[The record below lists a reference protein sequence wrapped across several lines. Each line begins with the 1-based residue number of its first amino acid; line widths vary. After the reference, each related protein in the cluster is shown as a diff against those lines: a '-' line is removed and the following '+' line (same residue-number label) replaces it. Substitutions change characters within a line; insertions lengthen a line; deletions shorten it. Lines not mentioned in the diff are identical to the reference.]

1 MEHPVQ
7 SARLYR
13 FDIFTLDV
21 KTGELTDG
29 ATRRTVLREQQLQ
42 LLLALLE
49 NPGELISREELA
61 NRIWSPGT
69 FVDFDRGLNKA
80 VNQLREALGDSVES
94 PRFVETF
101 PRKGYRFVAS
111 VTHDAENP
119 EETSKEVAES
129 RPRLRPWIGA
139 VATAIAL
146 VAVLVSANIAG
157 IRNWMAQTRQPIPQI
172 SSVAVIPFENLS
184 RDPEQEYFADGVT
197 DALITDL
204 AKVSSL
210 RVTSRTSTIPFK
222 STKKSIKDIGRE
234 LNVDAVIEGT
244 VTRSGNRVR
253 ITAQLIL
260 VSTDM
265 HLWAEA

>member
-1 MEHPVQ
+1 MEHPVR

-21 KTGELTDG
+21 KTGELNDG

-49 NPGELISREELA
+49 RPGELISREELA

-69 FVDFDRGLNKA
+69 FVDFDRGLNKT

-101 PRKGYRFVAS
+101 PRKGYRFVAP
-111 VTHDAENP
+111 VTHEAGKL
-119 EETSKEVAES
+119 EEPSKERAQRKPS
-129 RPRLRPWIGA
+129 LRPWILA
-139 VATAIAL
+139 VASAI
-146 VAVLVSANIAG
+146 VLVGTLAVAYFAG
-157 IRNWMAQTRQPIPQI
+157 IRNWVAQRQQPIPQI
-172 SSVAVIPFENLS
+172 SSVAVIPLENLS
-184 RDPEQEYFADGVT
+184 HDPEQEYFADGIT

-204 AKVSSL
+204 AKVSNL
-210 RVTSRTSTIPFK
+210 RVTSRTSIIRFK
-222 STKKSIKDIGRE
+222 STKKSIKEIGRE

-253 ITAQLIL
+253 ITAQ
-260 VSTDM
+260 S
-265 HLWAEA
+265 